1 MTTRSWTAKKRGAN
15 WRRIGDVCVCCAR
28 GEGERVFLKRLT
40 QLPPTLVSRT
50 LVTSTN
56 TPRRRPSCAREREN
70 SRTRLTLPRL
80 YATNTRAILCTWP
93 FFFFRRLVAQ
103 PAREHYA
110 NIRRSRGKKVFY
122 DRGPKVA
129 RHPRGL
135 PARLIVTSLRAARRR
150 VDGAQFFRALHLD
163 YVVHFVTAVK
173 TRDDTVLRFWF
184 DEACPCGTLL
194 LWTLI
199 MPRNYSMSAV
209 ICNAEPVLK

>member
-15 WRRIGDVCVCCAR
+15 WRRIGDVRVCCAR

-93 FFFFRRLVAQ
+93 FFLFSKAGCATGSRALCQYSPFARKESVLRSWPESCSTSSRTARTAYRNEPSSRSSACRRRTIFSGSSPWLCCSLC
-103 PAREHYA
+103 Y
-110 NIRRSRGKKVFY
+110 RGKNSRRYRPSVLV
-122 DRGPKVA
+122 R
-129 RHPRGL
+129 RGL
-135 PARLIVTSLRAARRR
+135 SVRHIV
-150 VDGAQFFRALHLD
+150 ALDIDHAEKLQH
-163 YVVHFVTAVK
+163 VS
-173 TRDDTVLRFWF
+173 
-184 DEACPCGTLL
+184 
-194 LWTLI
+194 
-199 MPRNYSMSAV
+199 RN
-209 ICNAEPVLK
+209 L